1 VALGIG
7 KEVGWMPEITLADY
21 ERADRELDI
30 EDARSDF
37 TAHAIVYVMVMAAL
51 IVLNLTIM
59 TGFLWFVFPLVG
71 WGIALAAHYAFGVR
85 RAGKTIA

>member
-1 VALGIG
+1 
-7 KEVGWMPEITLADY
+7 MPEIALADY

-30 EDARSDF
+30 GDARSGF

-71 WGIALAAHYAFGVR
+71 WGIALAAHYLFGVR
-85 RAGKTIA
+85 RAGKAIA